1 MARPRETFLTLA
13 QLKRMDRMAKDQ
25 CKHTTIAGALGIS
38 RDHLRQ
44 HYLQRLHQKGCEGRE
59 ELHAD
64 QRRMQKKQPSVAI
77 FRGKNYLG
85 QTDKQEI
92 AHSGNIGI
100 EIVNYGSKDK

>member
-1 MARPRETFLTLA
+1 
-13 QLKRMDRMAKDQ
+13 MAKDQ

-44 HYLQRLHQKGCEGRE
+44 HYLQRLHKKGCEGRV

-64 QRRMQKKQPSVAI
+64 QRKMQKKQPSIAI
-77 FRGKNYLG
+77 FRGKNYLE

-92 AHSGNIGI
+92 THGI
-100 EIVNYGSKDK
+100 SKETADLLGLIDGTSKGQLPNRTESEDAGK